1 MVNRGEEKVWVQ
13 TNVVPRSTGNTNSGT
28 RELTLKC
35 KLKCYFKP
43 MNNPLGVSPSK
54 GKQGTTR
61 GKEKSFDLG
70 GNRTHDLRN
79 KSTYCSMFN
88 FEPKQGPEN
97 QFLKFTAAMTSLVCR
112 YFRKLYYRL
121 RNF

>member
-13 TNVVPRSTGNTNSGT
+13 MNVVPRSTGNTNNGT

-54 GKQGTTR
+54 GKQGTR
-61 GKEKSFDLG
+61 VVPCFPLLG
-70 GNRTHDLRN
+70 LTPSGLF
-79 KSTYCSMFN
+79 M
-88 FEPKQGPEN
+88 G
-97 QFLKFTAAMTSLVCR
+97 LK
-112 YFRKLYYRL
+112 
-121 RNF
+121 

>member
-13 TNVVPRSTGNTNSGT
+13 MNVVPRSTGNTNSGT

-54 GKQGTTR
+54 GKQ
-61 GKEKSFDLG
+61 
-70 GNRTHDLRN
+70 
-79 KSTYCSMFN
+79 
-88 FEPKQGPEN
+88 
-97 QFLKFTAAMTSLVCR
+97 
-112 YFRKLYYRL
+112 
-121 RNF
+121 

>member
-13 TNVVPRSTGNTNSGT
+13 MNVVPRSTGNTNNGT

-43 MNNPLGVSPSK
+43 MNNPLGVSNAQVIK

-61 GKEKSFDLG
+61 GKEKIF
-70 GNRTHDLRN
+70 
-79 KSTYCSMFN
+79 
-88 FEPKQGPEN
+88 
-97 QFLKFTAAMTSLVCR
+97 
-112 YFRKLYYRL
+112 
-121 RNF
+121 

>member
-13 TNVVPRSTGNTNSGT
+13 MNVVPRSTGNTNSGT

-54 GKQGTTR
+54 GKQGTTNEA
-61 GKEKSFDLG
+61 KKKSFDLG
-70 GNRTHDLRN
+70 GNRTQDLRIR
-79 KSTYCSMFN
+79 STVTLPT
-88 FEPKQGPEN
+88 ELQVRTEKVGDD
-97 QFLKFTAAMTSLVCR
+97 
-112 YFRKLYYRL
+112 FRW
-121 RNF
+121 

>member
-13 TNVVPRSTGNTNSGT
+13 INVVPRSTGNTNSGT

-43 MNNPLGVSPSK
+43 MNIPLGVSPSK

-61 GKEKSFDLG
+61 GKEKIFGPRWESNTLIYTSAIIHLSVGESGGYLPSRLALG
-70 GNRTHDLRN
+70 KYPPL
-79 KSTYCSMFN
+79 STS
-88 FEPKQGPEN
+88 
-97 QFLKFTAAMTSLVCR
+97 TSVNNC
-112 YFRKLYYRL
+112 
-121 RNF
+121 

>member
-1 MVNRGEEKVWVQ
+1 MELSRVGELSLAEHLHL
-13 TNVVPRSTGNTNSGT
+13 NSGT

-61 GKEKSFDLG
+61 GKEKIF
-70 GNRTHDLRN
+70 
-79 KSTYCSMFN
+79 
-88 FEPKQGPEN
+88 
-97 QFLKFTAAMTSLVCR
+97 
-112 YFRKLYYRL
+112 
-121 RNF
+121 

>member
-13 TNVVPRSTGNTNSGT
+13 MNVVPRSTGNTNSGT

-61 GKEKSFDLG
+61 GKEKYFDLG
-70 GNRTHDLRN
+70 GNRTQDLRIR
-79 KSTYCSMFN
+79 STVTLPT
-88 FEPKQGPEN
+88 ELQGRTHSRPHSP
-97 QFLKFTAAMTSLVCR
+97 FLIS
-112 YFRKLYYRL
+112 
-121 RNF
+121 

>member
-1 MVNRGEEKVWVQ
+1 MVEMSLKEEPRIIRPTLYESSQ
-13 TNVVPRSTGNTNSGT
+13 TVGHINVVPRSTGNTNSGT

-61 GKEKSFDLG
+61 GKEKIF
-70 GNRTHDLRN
+70 
-79 KSTYCSMFN
+79 
-88 FEPKQGPEN
+88 
-97 QFLKFTAAMTSLVCR
+97 
-112 YFRKLYYRL
+112 
-121 RNF
+121 

>member
-13 TNVVPRSTGNTNSGT
+13 MNVVPRSTGNTNNGT

-61 GKEKSFDLG
+61 GKEKIF
-70 GNRTHDLRN
+70 
-79 KSTYCSMFN
+79 
-88 FEPKQGPEN
+88 
-97 QFLKFTAAMTSLVCR
+97 
-112 YFRKLYYRL
+112 
-121 RNF
+121 

>member
-13 TNVVPRSTGNTNSGT
+13 MNVVPRSTGNTNSGT

-61 GKEKSFDLG
+61 GKEKNTLLQIFWLDNLY
-70 GNRTHDLRN
+70 RI
-79 KSTYCSMFN
+79 
-88 FEPKQGPEN
+88 N
-97 QFLKFTAAMTSLVCR
+97 QKNSVTAAHA
-112 YFRKLYYRL
+112 
-121 RNF
+121 